1 MVTIDHEKLNAA
13 LEAYKKYFP
22 TNIGE
27 EIYKWKAVKHFQDH
41 WDIEAEDFG
50 EMFFEATA
58 KTVNLLTSVN
68 RYPRGMVR
76 EFTKINQEKV
86 RNMFRN
92 LFDETRSLG
101 SRVADFIHSSDEL
114 LQIFGAD
121 KMHYQDYNAITTYLW
136 LRYPEKYFIYKYS
149 IMKTVAER
157 LGASFR
163 IKKGA
168 DLSSITNSFELYDII
183 AKELVSAKEY
193 RPMLNSVLTGDCD
206 KDEALHTCTIDV
218 GYFIAKYYQPAGA
231 AASVSAPQDTKIWMY
246 APGEKGRMWQDCLE
260 KGILSIGWDELGDL
274 TEYESRE
281 DMAKYIQMTYGGDG
295 SHKNDSLATWEFV
308 NEMHA
313 GDIVFA
319 KKGRTTILGRGTVE
333 SEYQFDDSRSE
344 YKHVRKIKWTD
355 IGEWTAQDYTALK
368 TLTEITQYKDYVS
381 RLNTL
386 LAGGVVPEEKCNY
399 WWLCASP
406 KIWSLAQWP
415 VGDEQSYTLKNEN
428 GNKRRIYQNF
438 LDAKAGDKVI
448 CYEANPTK
456 KISSLAIISHE
467 QNGEE
472 IVFEKTE
479 TLSSPIGWAEF
490 KDVPELQKMQFLEN
504 PNGSFFKL
512 TKEEYNTVMDI
523 IRESNGRR
531 DINTQYPPFTKKDFM
546 DQVFMSETSFE
557 RLKALLLQKKNIILQ
572 GAPGVGKTFSAER
585 LAYAIMGE
593 KDDSR
598 VCTVQFHQNYSYED
612 FIMGYKPVQ
621 DGFELVPGIFYK
633 FCVAAANDKDRNYFF
648 IIDEINRGNLSKIFG
663 ELLML
668 IEKDYRNKPLTLAYK
683 EEKFYVPENVYIIGM
698 MNTADRSLAM
708 IDYALRRRF
717 SFFEMKPGFESAGF
731 AAYQKGLNNAHFD
744 ALIEK
749 VKLLN
754 KAIASDDSL
763 GEGFEIGHSYFCGQT
778 TVTDEWLHQVI
789 DYDLIPTLQEYWF
802 DSKSDVN
809 HWKGE
814 LNSIF
819 ND

>member
-1 MVTIDHEKLNAA
+1 MVTINHDKLAAA
-13 LEAYKKYFP
+13 LEAYKIYFP
-22 TNIGE
+22 TKIAE

-41 WDIEAEDFG
+41 WNIEAEDFG

-58 KTVNLLTSVN
+58 KTDNLLTSVN
-68 RYPRGMVR
+68 RYPRAMVR
-76 EFTKINQEKV
+76 EFTKIDGEKV
-86 RNMFRN
+86 RRMFRN
-92 LFDETRSLG
+92 LYDETKSVG
-101 SRVADFIHSSDEL
+101 SRVAEFIKAADEL
-114 LQIFGAD
+114 LLIFGAD

-149 IMKTVAER
+149 IIKAVVDR
-157 LGASFR
+157 LGASFS

-183 AKELVSAKEY
+183 AKELVSTREF

-231 AASVSAPQDTKIWMY
+231 AVSTPLSQDTRIWMY
-246 APGEKGRMWQDCLE
+246 APGEKARMWQDCLE
-260 KGILSIGWDELGDL
+260 KGIISIGWDDLGDL

-281 DMAKYIQMTYGGDG
+281 DMAKHIQMSYGGDG

-319 KKGRTTILGRGTVE
+319 KKGRTTILGRGVVQ
-333 SEYQFDDSRSE
+333 SEYEFDGSRPE
-344 YKHVRKIKWTD
+344 YKNVRKIKWTD
-355 IGEWTAQDYTALK
+355 VGEWTAQDYTALK

-406 KIWSLAQWP
+406 KIWSVAQWP
-415 VGDEQSYTLKNEN
+415 VGEEQSYTLYNDN
-428 GNKRRIYQNF
+428 GNKRRIFQNF
-438 LDAKAGDKVI
+438 IDAKAGDKVI

-479 TLSSPIGWAEF
+479 TLYSPISWNDF
-490 KDVPELQKMQFLEN
+490 KDIPELQKMQFIEN

-512 TKEEYNTVMDI
+512 TKEEYNILMDL
-523 IRESNGRR
+523 IRESNGRA
-531 DINTQYPPFTKKDFM
+531 DVSANYPAFSRKDFL
-546 DQVFMSETSFE
+546 DQVYMSESNFD
-557 RLKALLLQKKNIILQ
+557 RLKALLLQKKNIIMQ

-593 KDDSR
+593 KDTSR
-598 VCTVQFHQNYSYED
+598 ICAVQFHQNYSYED

-683 EEKFYVPENVYIIGM
+683 EEKFYVPGNVHIIGM
-698 MNTADRSLAM
+698 MNTADRSLAL

-717 SFFEMKPGFESAGF
+717 SFFEMKPGFDSAGF
-731 AAYQKGLNNAHFD
+731 IAYQKELNSPHFD
-744 ALIEK
+744 ALVEK
-749 VKLLN
+749 VKSLN
-754 KAIASDDSL
+754 KAIVADDSL
-763 GEGFEIGHSYFCGQT
+763 GDGFEIGHSYLCGQT

-789 DYDLIPTLQEYWF
+789 DYDLVPMLQEYWF
-802 DSKSDVN
+802 DNKTEVN
-809 HWKGE
+809 KWKAE
-814 LNSIF
+814 LNAIF

>member
-1 MVTIDHEKLNAA
+1 MVKIDDKQLKAA
-13 LEAYKKYFP
+13 IEAYKKYFP

-27 EIYKWKAVKHFQDH
+27 EIYKWKAVKHFQNNWNID
-41 WDIEAEDFG
+41 AEDFG
-50 EMFFEATA
+50 KMFFNATA
-58 KTVNLLTSVN
+58 LTDNLLTSMN
-68 RYPRGMVR
+68 RYPRGMVC
-76 EFTKINQEKV
+76 EFAKIDNEKV
-86 RNMFRN
+86 RGMFRV
-92 LFDETRSLG
+92 LFDESKSLE
-101 SRVADFIHSSDEL
+101 SRITFFINASNEL
-114 LQIFGAD
+114 LQIFNPD
-121 KMHYQDYNAITTYLW
+121 KLHYQDYNAITTYLW
-136 LRYPEKYFIYKYS
+136 LRYPEKYYIYKYS
-149 IMKTVAER
+149 IIRAVAET
-157 LGASFR
+157 LSSSFNV
-163 IKKGA
+163 KKGG
-168 DLSSITNSFELYDII
+168 DLTSITRSFELYDTI
-183 AKELVSAKEY
+183 ASELKSDESY
-193 RPMLNSVLTGDCD
+193 RSMLNSVLTADCD
-206 KDEALHTCTIDV
+206 KDAELHTCTIDV
-218 GYFIAKYYQPAGA
+218 GYYIAKYYKQKPVEKVAPADA
-231 AASVSAPQDTKIWMY
+231 KIWMY
-246 APGEKGRMWQDCLE
+246 APGEKARMWQDCQE
-260 KGILSIGWDELGDL
+260 KGIISIGWDELGDL
-274 TEYESRE
+274 TEYESR
-281 DMAKYIQMTYGGDG
+281 DSMAKQIQLSYGGDG

-308 NEMHA
+308 NEMQV
-313 GDIVFA
+313 GDIVYV
-319 KKGRTTILGRGTVE
+319 KKGRTTIIGRGVVE
-333 SEYQFDDSRSE
+333 SEYEFDDKRPE
-344 YKHVRKIKWTD
+344 YKHIRKIKWTD
-355 IGEWTAQDYTALK
+355 VGEWTAQDYAAMK

-406 KIWSLAQWP
+406 KIWSIAQWP
-415 VGDEQSYTLKNEN
+415 VGEEQSYTLYNDN
-428 GNKRRIYQNF
+428 GNKRRVFQNF

-456 KISSLAIISHE
+456 KISGLAIISHE
-467 QNGEE
+467 QDGNE

-479 TLSSPIGWAEF
+479 TLASPVSWFDF
-490 KDVPELQKMQFLEN
+490 KDAPELQNMQFLEN

-512 TKEEYNTVMDI
+512 TKEEYNVIMDI
-523 IRESNGRR
+523 IRESNGRP
-531 DINTQYPPFTKKDFM
+531 DVSTKYSPFTKKDFLE
-546 DQVFMSETSFE
+546 QVYMSESSFE

-598 VCTVQFHQNYSYED
+598 KCTVQFHQNYSYED

-633 FCVAAANDKDRNYFF
+633 FCVAAANDKDRDYFF

-668 IEKDYRNKPLTLAYK
+668 IEKDYRNTPLTLAYK
-683 EEKFYVPENVYIIGM
+683 EEKFYVPANVHIIGM

-731 AAYQKGLNNAHFD
+731 IAYQKGLNSARFD

-749 VKLLN
+749 VKSLN

-763 GEGFEIGHSYFCGQT
+763 GEGFEIGHSYFCGQKT
-778 TVTDEWLHQVI
+778 ITDGWLHQVI

-802 DSKSDVN
+802 DNKTEVN
-809 HWKGE
+809 RWKAE

>member
-1 MVTIDHEKLNAA
+1 MVTIDQNKLAAA
-13 LEAYKKYFP
+13 LAAYKNYFP
-22 TNIGE
+22 TNIDE
-27 EIYKWKAVKHFQDH
+27 EIYKWKAVKHFQDN

-50 EMFFEATA
+50 KMFFEATA
-58 KTVNLLTSVN
+58 LTSNLLTSLN
-68 RYPRGMVR
+68 RYPRGMVG
-76 EFTKINQEKV
+76 EFAKIDTEKV
-86 RNMFRN
+86 RGMFRE
-92 LFDETRSLG
+92 LYDESKSLE
-101 SRVADFIHSSDEL
+101 SRITFFMNASNEL
-114 LQIFGAD
+114 LQIFGPD
-121 KMHYQDYNAITTYLW
+121 KLHYQDYNAITTYLW

-149 IMKTVAER
+149 IIRSVSEN
-157 LGASFR
+157 LSSSFNV
-163 IKKGA
+163 KKGG
-168 DLSSITNSFELYDII
+168 DLTSITRSFELYNII
-183 AKELVSAKEY
+183 AAEMMTEPSY
-193 RPMLNSVLTGDCD
+193 RSMLNSVLTADCD
-206 KDEALHTCTIDV
+206 KDAKLHTCTIDV
-218 GYFIAKYYQPAGA
+218 GYFIAKYYKPKA
-231 AASVSAPQDTKIWMY
+231 AEKMASADVKVWMY
-246 APGEKGRMWQDCLE
+246 APGEKARMWQDCQE
-260 KGILSIGWDELGDL
+260 KGIMSIGWDELGDL
-274 TEYESRE
+274 TEYESR
-281 DMAKYIQMTYGGDG
+281 DSMAKQIQLSYGGDG
-295 SHKNDSLATWEFV
+295 SHKNDSLATWEYV
-308 NEMHA
+308 NEMQI
-313 GDIVFA
+313 GDIVFV
-319 KKGRTTILGRGTVE
+319 KKGRTTILGRGVVE
-333 SEYQFDDSRSE
+333 SEYEFDDSRPE
-344 YKHVRKIKWTD
+344 YKHVRKIKWSD
-355 IGEWTAQDYTALK
+355 VGEWNAQDYAALK
-368 TLTEITQYKDYVS
+368 TLTEITQYKDYVN

-406 KIWSLAQWP
+406 KIWSIAQWP
-415 VGDEQSYTLKNEN
+415 VGEEQSYTLYNDN
-428 GNKRRIYQNF
+428 GNKRRVFQNF
-438 LDAKAGDKVI
+438 LDAKAGDKVV

-456 KISSLAIISHE
+456 KISGLAIISHE
-467 QNGEE
+467 QDGNE

-479 TLSSPIGWAEF
+479 TLASPVSWFDF

-512 TKEEYNTVMDI
+512 TKEEYNAIMDI
-523 IRESNGRR
+523 IRESNGKPYV
-531 DINTQYPPFTKKDFM
+531 NTQYPPFTKKDFLE
-546 DQVFMSETSFE
+546 QVYMPENSFE
-557 RLKALLLQKKNIILQ
+557 RLKSLLLQKKNIILQ

-598 VCTVQFHQNYSYED
+598 KCTVQFHQNYSYED

-633 FCVAAANDKDRNYFF
+633 FCVAAANDKDRDYFF

-683 EEKFYVPENVYIIGM
+683 EEKFYVPANVHIIGM

-731 AAYQKGLNNAHFD
+731 IAYQKGLNNTHFD
-744 ALIEK
+744 ALVEK
-749 VKLLN
+749 VKSLN

-778 TVTDEWLHQVI
+778 TITDEWLHQVI

-802 DSKSDVN
+802 DSKTDVN
-809 HWKGE
+809 RWKAE

>member
-1 MVTIDHEKLNAA
+1 MVTIDHNKLATV
-13 LEAYKKYFP
+13 LVAYKNYFP
-22 TNIGE
+22 NNIGE
-27 EIYKWKAVKHFQDH
+27 EIYKWKAVKHFQDN
-41 WDIEAEDFG
+41 WNIDADDFG
-50 EMFFEATA
+50 KMFFDATA
-58 KTVNLLTSVN
+58 LAGNLLTSLN
-68 RYPRGMVR
+68 RYPRGMVC
-76 EFTKINQEKV
+76 EFAKIDNEKV
-86 RNMFRN
+86 RGMFRV
-92 LFDETRSLG
+92 LYDESKSLE
-101 SRVADFIHSSDEL
+101 SRISFFINASNEL
-114 LQIFGAD
+114 LQIFNPD
-121 KMHYQDYNAITTYLW
+121 KLHYQDYNAITTYLW
-136 LRYPEKYFIYKYS
+136 LRYPEKYYIYKYS
-149 IMKTVAER
+149 IIRAVAET
-157 LGASFR
+157 LSSSFNV
-163 IKKGA
+163 KKGG
-168 DLSSITNSFELYDII
+168 DLTSITRSFELYDAI
-183 AKELVSAKEY
+183 AAKLKTDQSY
-193 RPMLNSVLTGDCD
+193 RSMLNSVLTADCD
-206 KDEALHTCTIDV
+206 KDAELHTCTIDV
-218 GYFIAKYYQPAGA
+218 GYYIAKYYKQKTAEK
-231 AASVSAPQDTKIWMY
+231 VAPSDVKIWMY
-246 APGEKGRMWQDCLE
+246 APGEKARMWQDCQE
-260 KGILSIGWDELGDL
+260 KGIISIGWDDLGDL
-274 TEYESRE
+274 TEYESR
-281 DMAKYIQMTYGGDG
+281 DSMAKQIQLSYGGDG

-308 NEMHA
+308 NEMQV
-313 GDIVFA
+313 GDIVYV
-319 KKGRTTILGRGTVE
+319 KKGRTTIIGRGVVE
-333 SEYQFDDSRSE
+333 AEYEFDEERPE

-355 IGEWTAQDYTALK
+355 IGEWTAQDYAAMK

-406 KIWSLAQWP
+406 KIWSIAQWP
-415 VGDEQSYTLKNEN
+415 VGEEQSYTLYNDN
-428 GNKRRIYQNF
+428 GNKRRIFQNF

-456 KISSLAIISHE
+456 KISGLAIISHE
-467 QNGEE
+467 QDGNE

-479 TLSSPIGWAEF
+479 TLASPVSWFDF

-512 TKEEYNTVMDI
+512 TKEEYNVIMDV
-523 IRESNGRR
+523 IRETNGRP
-531 DINTQYPPFTKKDFM
+531 DVSTKYSLFTKKDFLE
-546 DQVFMSETSFE
+546 QVYMSETSFD
-557 RLKALLLQKKNIILQ
+557 RLKSLLLQKKNIILQ

-598 VCTVQFHQNYSYED
+598 KCTVQFHQNYSYED
-612 FIMGYKPVQ
+612 FIMGYKPVR

-633 FCVAAANDKDRNYFF
+633 FCVAAANDKDRDYFF

-668 IEKDYRNKPLTLAYK
+668 IEKDYRNTPLTLAYK
-683 EEKFYVPENVYIIGM
+683 EEKFYVPANVHIIGM

-731 AAYQKGLNNAHFD
+731 IAYQKGLNNTHFD

-749 VKLLN
+749 VKSLN

-763 GEGFEIGHSYFCGQT
+763 GEGFEIGHSYFCGQKT
-778 TVTDEWLHQVI
+778 ITDEWLHQVI

-802 DSKSDVN
+802 DNKTEVN
-809 HWKGE
+809 RWKAE